1 MQIRRIL
8 RVWNGYST
16 WLSWMLV
23 SLSDAC
29 LNSDDYDDG
38 GSDSMADI
46 DEYERE
52 VDENG

>member
-1 MQIRRIL
+1 M
-8 RVWNGYST
+8 
-16 WLSWMLV
+16 
-23 SLSDAC
+23 SLSDTY

-46 DEYERE
+46 DEYERQ